1 VNIVSRMRAWTGYC
15 ALIPALLLAF
25 AGCQQAPVDG
35 HAPVVTFNNPPIT
48 GSKAVGGTL
57 TASYVFSDPDGDSEG
72 ASMYQWYRFTNSTD
86 VPPAGEAISGAT
98 AKSYKTVDPADT
110 DMWLRVEVT
119 PVDALGTEGTPVLSG
134 PVQVHLSNDPPVVA
148 FNIPPITGS
157 TALGGTLTASYVF
170 SDPEGGPD
178 LSTYQWYRFANS
190 TDVPPAGEA
199 IAGATARSY
208 TSVDLTGN
216 SDSGKWLR
224 VEVTPVD
231 DPGATGM
238 VVLSDPVQVNT
249 RIVIDTFPAGYNQ
262 NDTYLT
268 LIDAGGT
275 VLAEDDNG
283 FPNQATYV
291 GYSRIDVTQGLPVGI
306 YYVMV
311 SKPTED
317 GNPNYGFRVLDYDPG
332 ASFPI
337 VASADEDE
345 RIAPLGLDHFDDA
358 VDGNGVPTNPQSIA
372 IGGVVSRS
380 IFPEPGDPD
389 DPTPDVDWFELVIP

>member
-1 VNIVSRMRAWTGYC
+1 MRALEGYC

-25 AGCQQAPVDG
+25 AACQQAPVDDN
-35 HAPVVTFNNPPIT
+35 APVVTFNNPPIT

-57 TASYVFSDPDGDSEG
+57 TASYVFSDPDGDLEG
-72 ASMYQWYRFTNSTD
+72 ASKYQWYRFLNDTD
-86 VPPAGEAISGAT
+86 VTGGEAIPGAT
-98 AKSYKTVDPADT
+98 ARSHTTVDPDDT
-110 DMWLRVEVT
+110 DKWLRVEVT

-134 PVQVHLSNDPPVVA
+134 PVQVHLSNDPPEVT
-148 FNIPPITGS
+148 FNDPPITGS

-170 SDPEGGPD
+170 SDPDGGPD

-199 IAGATARSY
+199 ITGATAKSY
-208 TSVDLTGN
+208 TTMDLTGN

-224 VEVTPVD
+224 VEVTPFD

-275 VLAEDDNG
+275 VLAQDDNG
-283 FPNQATYV
+283 FPEQGTYV
-291 GYSRIDVTQGLPVGI
+291 GFSRIDVSGGLAGGT
-306 YYVMV
+306 YYIKVH
-311 SKPTED
+311 KPTEL
-317 GNPNYGFRVLDYDPG
+317 GNPNYGIRVLDYDPG
-332 ASFPI
+332 EDFPVV
-337 VASADEDE
+337 VATDEDE
-345 RIAPLGLDHFDDA
+345 TSWPPPPRDDP
-358 VDGNGVPTNPQSIA
+358 VDVNGVPTNPWPIALGDANAQSRA
-372 IGGVVSRS
+372 I
-380 IFPEPGDPD
+380 FAAPAPEELNDI
-389 DPTPDVDWFELVIP
+389 DWFELVIP